1 MSAESS
7 PKIVIVD
14 ESPIRAAIL
23 EEGLREAGFTGVVHI
38 SEMQSLLSRI
48 YALDPDVIL
57 IDLENPS
64 RDVLEQMFQVS
75 RAVRRPIAMFVDQS
89 DAASIQASVDA
100 GVSAYIVD
108 GLKKERIKPIL
119 DLCISRFN
127 AFSKLQGEL
136 DRAKSA
142 LEDRKVIDRAKGI
155 LMKLKGLTEE
165 EAYVLL
171 RSTAMREK
179 KKIGE
184 IAQSILTASELVEMT
199 HPLHIGFIP
208 LVDAAALIVAVDKG
222 FTAAEGLDVTLVREV
237 SWSNVRD
244 KLNIG
249 LFDAA
254 HLLAPVAIASSLG
267 LGHVKVPIV
276 APFNLGLNG
285 NAITV
290 SPALHAAIMAE
301 IDGDRFDPMVT
312 ARALSRVVAKRRKS
326 GAEPLTFGM
335 TFPFSTHNYQLRF
348 WMAAGGVDPDEDV
361 RLVVLPPPY
370 MVDSLASGHVDA
382 FCVGAPW
389 NSVAVDLGVGYIL
402 HFVSD
407 ILVRAAEKVLA
418 IRRNWSERN
427 PEVLAALIRAAS
439 RATEFIE
446 QPQNRAETARMLAQP
461 ERVGVDAEVIQRSLD
476 GHLKISPDGAM
487 RKSSRYLLVGREGA
501 GRPDPVQAAWLYAQ
515 MVRWGQT
522 SFSQEALKT
531 AMAAFRPDLY
541 DAALGLHGDVDQT
554 AFRSIGTFAGPV
566 FDPADLAGYLDSFS
580 VFRRAP

>member
-1 MSAESS
+1 
-7 PKIVIVD
+7 
-14 ESPIRAAIL
+14 
-23 EEGLREAGFTGVVHI
+23 
-38 SEMQSLLSRI
+38 
-48 YALDPDVIL
+48 
-57 IDLENPS
+57 
-64 RDVLEQMFQVS
+64 
-75 RAVRRPIAMFVDQS
+75 
-89 DAASIQASVDA
+89 
-100 GVSAYIVD
+100 
-108 GLKKERIKPIL
+108 
-119 DLCISRFN
+119 
-127 AFSKLQGEL
+127 
-136 DRAKSA
+136 
-142 LEDRKVIDRAKGI
+142 
-155 LMKLKGLTEE
+155 
-165 EAYVLL
+165 
-171 RSTAMREK
+171 
-179 KKIGE
+179 
-184 IAQSILTASELVEMT
+184 MT
-199 HPLHIGFIP
+199 NPLHIGFIP

-312 ARALSRVVAKRRKS
+312 ALALSRVVAKRRKS

-418 IRRNWSERN
+418 VRRNWSERN
-427 PEVLAALIRAAS
+427 PEILAALVRAAS
-439 RATEFIE
+439 RATDFIE
-446 QPQNRAETARMLAQP
+446 QPQNRAETAHILAQP
-461 ERVGVDAEVIQRSLD
+461 EYIGVDADVIQRSLD
-476 GHLKISPDGAM
+476 GHLKISPDGTM

-522 SFSQEALKT
+522 STSPEALKT
-531 AMAAFRPDLY
+531 AMGVFRPDLY
-541 DAALGLHGDVDQT
+541 DAALGRRGDVDPAT
-554 AFRSIGTFAGPV
+554 FGSIGAFAGPV
-566 FDPADLAGYLDSFS
+566 FDPADLAGYLGSFS
-580 VFRRAP
+580 VFHRAHMSRTG